1 MANILI
7 VDDEVLTTEMLTAFL
22 ELIGHQSVETHNAQE
37 MWSKLHFM
45 QPDVILLD
53 IQLPDANGLELCQ
66 QIRQRPELARLP
78 IVIIS
83 AHAPPLNHQAADM
96 GADAYLV
103 KPISLQALRDVLSSV
118 GVVDRRRGGS

>member
-1 MANILI
+1 
-7 VDDEVLTTEMLTAFL
+7 
-22 ELIGHQSVETHNAQE
+22 
-37 MWSKLHFM
+37 MWSKLHFIH
-45 QPDVILLD
+45 PDVILLD

-103 KPISLQALRDVLSSV
+103 KPISLQTLRDVLSSV